1 MTLSEWWQLAE
12 HSTPIARVSFCKY
25 PHQQEN
31 YKVDIS
37 IILQPPCRY
46 LATLDL
52 FLVHQ
57 VFFWNVFKRNVH
69 LPTNRQSVKKQ
80 NNNYID
86 TESILFHFCQTSN
99 IVILINV
106 DTKMSFC
113 IGCPL
118 DYGLTFNLNPG
129 FALKCIYF
137 GTSRTVDIWI

>member
-1 MTLSEWWQLAE
+1 M
-12 HSTPIARVSFCKY
+12 
-25 PHQQEN
+25 
-31 YKVDIS
+31 
-37 IILQPPCRY
+37 
-46 LATLDL
+46 
-52 FLVHQ
+52 HQ
-57 VFFWNVFKRNVH
+57 VFFLNVFKRNVH

-129 FALKCIYF
+129 FALKCIYI
-137 GTSRTVDIWI
+137 GTSRTVDI